1 MIQLSR
7 LSTGQVAVKKF
18 HENDEPASQET
29 VTGEIKVLTAAQHQN
44 IIKLYG
50 FCSHA
55 RHSFFAY
62 EFMENRS
69 LANMLSDNVMELEWS
84 KRLNVVK
91 GLANALSYLHHECTP
106 AIIHRDISSNNVLL
120 EAQYEAHVADFGSA
134 SILVHESSSKWSSF
148 ARTFGCS
155 APGKFSIQI

>member
-1 MIQLSR
+1 
-7 LSTGQVAVKKF
+7 
-18 HENDEPASQET
+18 
-29 VTGEIKVLTAAQHQN
+29 
-44 IIKLYG
+44 
-50 FCSHA
+50 
-55 RHSFFAY
+55 
-62 EFMENRS
+62 MENRS
-69 LANMLSDNVMELEWS
+69 LANMLSDNVKAMKLEWS

-120 EAQYEAHVADFGSA
+120 EAQYEAHIAAFGSA

-155 APGKFSIQI
+155 APGKFSSQI